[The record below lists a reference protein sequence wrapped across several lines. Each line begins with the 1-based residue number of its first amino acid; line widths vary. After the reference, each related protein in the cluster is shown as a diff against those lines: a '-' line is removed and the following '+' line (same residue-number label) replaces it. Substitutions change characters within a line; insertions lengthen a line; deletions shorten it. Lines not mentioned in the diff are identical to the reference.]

1 MKFRAELK
9 VNGVSL
15 NPRALQVFGQD
26 IATCRKWAT
35 EVLSHVAEEGATV
48 EIYETRENL
57 VDCIEPPKKVEAPKE

>member
-15 NPRALQVFGQD
+15 TPRALQIFGQD
-26 IATCRKWAT
+26 IAQCRRWAG
-35 EVLSHVAEEGATV
+35 EILKSAQEGATV
-48 EIYETRENL
+48 EIYETRESL